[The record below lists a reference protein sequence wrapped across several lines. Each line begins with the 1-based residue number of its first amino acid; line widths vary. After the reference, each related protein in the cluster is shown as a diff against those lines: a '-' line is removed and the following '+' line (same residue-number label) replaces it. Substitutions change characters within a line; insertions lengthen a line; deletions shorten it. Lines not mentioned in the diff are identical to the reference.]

1 MFLIRK
7 RSLFKRKSEGS
18 HGSGAGGRGGGGR
31 GGDGG
36 GGGRFVASFK
46 ERKDE
51 ALFFVK

>member
-7 RSLFKRKSEGS
+7 RSLFKRRTESS
-18 HGSGAGGRGGGGR
+18 HGSGGGGR
-31 GGDGG
+31 GGDGGG